1 MYKRA
6 PTRDE
11 YYIQH
16 GNKKCFTGKVPI
28 GISRI
33 SRVSCTVAPNAT
45 HANSAGEPIT
55 GTNRKR
61 RKRPHGGSRRSRSR
75 NRRSRRSRSRS
86 KSSSRSSIAAATTAK
101 QKMPKRTHATITSI
115 ILLLLHVLPQNAGI
129 KIKRLSDA
137 FNFIEPA
144 IWKSNSKYEINPNL
158 HFVRRI
164 EKWDRLKMRSSP
176 NGEHAQGTNAS
187 ASDEENVLLEKQRRR
202 NDAMDNHV
210 SSCQHGNTPPKG
222 GATVEEK
229 KAKRE
234 YLNGEILNEEEI
246 NENMRFQ
253 QWSDRI
259 QFSEANCFYYD
270 VAHECVSTKK
280 YYKIYQ
286 VNSSFYRREFMLTDS
301 SSVSLVPFLNKKES
315 EQACQSLT
323 KNFSGKMTYD
333 MFVGGKGE
341 AAGEAAGEV
350 TRDAAGE
357 VTRDAAGEVT
367 RDAATSCEEKSG
379 GWPSQNSVTQ
389 NSATAGGDRYEESLL
404 SEEQV
409 GQLSD
414 INFALRANM
423 LFPTESLRS
432 SIYIGKE
439 AFNDFLE
446 KGTESIKLAMNKH
459 LHHYYRHNLK
469 SNLDDK
475 IFLMFILRYIKNY
488 ILKIVYRTFQVKL
501 SNEMEIENDS
511 NVQPSGSNK
520 MISNETY
527 IELASEFEEIINILT
542 HFIEKMKKMFKIEE
556 KELEDYLSKKKEIIN
571 YSTPYVLQNNEEAER
586 HIMNMW
592 NYFNFKIFNNE
603 LPNFDSINFFWITD
617 KVEKLKKISNMKM
630 YRIGNKHFLN
640 LPNIMFHCALKTSP
654 LLLNYT
660 ILKVMYE
667 YQKLLCV
674 DILPFKEVKNYNMS
688 KKIDEKKQKI
698 IKFVHGIAGLLENID
713 FHFYAPYLGDLNLDN
728 EEAATFYSY
737 VKDINGDDKKMF
749 RPLEYNKE
757 LSFSPGEGIMEDTD
771 VSDTDVSGTDVS
783 STDVSGTNV
792 SGTNVSGAN
801 VSGTSVSGAS
811 VSGANRGVANME
823 DSPPDAP
830 PLDDDEPD
838 QDDLTMLLL
847 KSNATSDINRAIQ
860 MATNVYRKKNVGH
873 LWGNPADVTSPEA
886 SEAEGRT
893 ALRVKA
899 DPGKTNPGASYQLK
913 ENNPALQRFR
923 IPLNE
928 FASSLFLCDVNNST
942 KLLTQ
947 GIEKLKQ
954 LNEFDLTYVHNAL
967 TYACMRFLHES
978 GNENED
984 VESLLKK
991 YEKNEKVETTN
1002 NIMTLQMMVVIGE
1015 LFRNIRKSRTKEK
1028 YFFKKILQTDV
1039 ITNIYKDASIYD
1051 EHMNINKMDYVMN
1064 NLKIAY
1070 PMKSNIM
1077 LTPKNREEIAYYF
1090 LNYYTKH
1097 LFRYDLPNNVIIK
1110 FTDKISGLS
1119 FYDYNFD
1126 YVSNDV
1132 VIYVHNDVS
1141 NSFVLSR
1148 VILDECLNVYEK
1160 YTTYVH
1166 KYGGN
1171 TDNSTVREAK
1181 SKLKKE
1187 GGPHDESTT
1196 QRNSTERRNDQ
1207 SGRNHSRDD
1216 AKLEEEFL
1224 EDEDPD
1230 EEEMNHLDAEE
1241 EHIDAENINLDNI
1254 KEVDSSGESPA
1265 EDNTDDQPVDD
1276 EHVDIFNYVKVNRIK
1291 QFIRFVIEYNQWP
1304 FFLDE
1309 TINLDSYLSSEE
1321 LELLKNVKHYNSLN
1335 NFFLKLKEAHIDKKR
1350 IMEIIQSA
1358 IKREDCKEIWEEK
1371 KIPIKHIA
1379 SALFT
1384 NNYINL
1390 FKVFQRGIKVL
1401 LNMNL
1406 NEIDLVMNKCKYAC
1420 EIVYYKRLE
1429 ELKSSNNNLIFTM
1442 YNENVS
1448 SIEYYFDKLKEKII
1462 LISLIK
1468 KEDIFGTLINLIS
1481 GIFPNKTKSVSEF
1494 ENGPQDKKPKEKI
1507 DELIFLYDSERKK
1520 CGFTTELNRSAVTQ
1534 NLFHFFNKEIFEGK
1548 IKNVQIEFVKNDETL
1563 STHLNLVNSFESPKI
1578 LINDNVY
1585 SVTILANVLLK
1596 EMAEIFYFYNE
1607 NKIERENKLYL
1618 KKDFKSAYLPVVF
1631 KYANCFQG
1639 GESKAAFD
1647 FGEEHPEGKH
1657 PEGKLPEGKLLGEKH
1672 PEGKHTGEKHP
1683 EGKQNL
1689 QVGPLPTHL
1698 TIPGATASPLQKE
1711 QLIAEKD
1718 KMDIDNLID
1727 RIANYNHEEMFKEI
1741 LEFRK
1746 EKYND
1751 KAEVQK
1757 CLEEYLYT
1765 YDKLNVMKYGTPGV
1779 SEKKE
1784 KNEQSDGTATPN
1796 TDPATPNTDPAT
1808 PSTDPAMELYFEP
1821 NDLKSI
1827 YLNYMYKYIEYVI
1840 KKKEFPIVFNEINEE
1855 WINALTELENQKIL
1869 VYSTKNNS
1877 GHLYDLLI
1885 NSKACSSKRA
1895 LAILE
1900 HSLQKRNSDDELV
1913 ERTLSRSEDND
1924 AIKSFDEFVLWINKN
1939 MRKNYEK
1946 IDHQELLNADAPEN
1960 VKDDIKDV
1968 IKEYNALYDANA
1980 TRNLDPNSVTID
1992 NLKDLVKKHNI
2003 SKEEILSAM
2012 SQLDMP
2018 EDFDVDSLFK

>member
-1 MYKRA
+1 
-6 PTRDE
+6 
-11 YYIQH
+11 
-16 GNKKCFTGKVPI
+16 
-28 GISRI
+28 
-33 SRVSCTVAPNAT
+33 
-45 HANSAGEPIT
+45 
-55 GTNRKR
+55 
-61 RKRPHGGSRRSRSR
+61 
-75 NRRSRRSRSRS
+75 
-86 KSSSRSSIAAATTAK
+86 
-101 QKMPKRTHATITSI
+101 MPKRTRTHAAITSI
-115 ILLLLHVLPQNAGI
+115 ILLLLHALPQNAGI
-129 KIKRLSDA
+129 KIKSLSEA

-144 IWKSNSKYEINPNL
+144 IWRSSSKYEISPTL

-164 EKWDRLKMRSSP
+164 EKGNRLKIRSSP
-176 NGEHAQGTNAS
+176 NGEHTQGSNVS
-187 ASDEENVLLEKQRRR
+187 PSGEENDVLEEQRSR
-202 NDAMDNHV
+202 NDNADNHV
-210 SSCQHGNTPPKG
+210 SSYQQGKPTPKG
-222 GATVEEK
+222 GTTVEGN

-253 QWSDRI
+253 QWSDRL
-259 QFSEANCFYYD
+259 QLSEENSFYYD
-270 VAHECVSTKK
+270 AAQECVSTKK

-286 VNSSFYRREFMLTDS
+286 VNSNFYKREFLLSDK
-301 SSVSLVPFLNKKES
+301 SSVSLVPFLKKKES
-315 EQACQSLT
+315 EEACQSLT
-323 KNFSGKMTYD
+323 RNFSGKMTYD

-341 AAGEAAGEV
+341 AMKEAAIDAA
-350 TRDAAGE
+350 TDAAGRTS
-357 VTRDAAGEVT
+357 VDG
-367 RDAATSCEEKSG
+367 ATG
-379 GWPSQNSVTQ
+379 G
-389 NSATAGGDRYEESLL
+389 GGAPHEESPL

-409 GQLSD
+409 EQLSD

-446 KGTESIKLAMNKH
+446 KGKESIKLAMNKH
-459 LHHYYRHNLK
+459 LHHYYRHNMK
-469 SNLDDK
+469 SSLDDK
-475 IFLMFILRYIKNY
+475 ILLMFILRYIKNY
-488 ILKIVYRTFQVKL
+488 VLKIVYKTFQVKL
-501 SNEMEIENDS
+501 SNEMEIESDS

-520 MISNETY
+520 MVSSETY
-527 IELASEFEEIINILT
+527 VELASEFEEIINILT
-542 HFIEKMKKMFKIEE
+542 HFIEKMKEMFKIKE

-592 NYFNFKIFNNE
+592 NFFNFKIFNNE
-603 LPNFDSINFFWITD
+603 LPNFDSINFFWLAD
-617 KVEKLKKISNMKM
+617 KVEKLKKIPNMKM
-630 YRIGNKHFLN
+630 YKIANKHFLN
-640 LPNIMFHCALKTSP
+640 LPNVMFHCALKNSP

-688 KKIDEKKQKI
+688 KKIDQQKQKI

-728 EEAATFYSY
+728 DEAATFYSY
-737 VKDINGDDKKMF
+737 VKDVNGDDRKMF
-749 RPLEYNKE
+749 LPLEYSKE
-757 LSFSPGEGIMEDTD
+757 LSFCPRGGTSVGGG
-771 VSDTDVSGTDVS
+771 VGGDVSGS
-783 STDVSGTNV
+783 VSGTNL
-792 SGTNVSGAN
+792 
-801 VSGTSVSGAS
+801 
-811 VSGANRGVANME
+811 E
-823 DSPPDAP
+823 DPPRDNFPPDSCP
-830 PLDDDEPD
+830 PDEPDQDEPD

-847 KSNATSDINRAIQ
+847 KSNVTGDINRAIQ
-860 MATNVYRKKNVGH
+860 MATNVYRKKNVSH
-873 LWGNPADVTSPEA
+873 LWGTPADVTSPEA
-886 SEAEGRT
+886 SEAEGRA
-893 ALRVKA
+893 ALRVREH
-899 DPGKTNPGASYQLK
+899 PGKTNPGAATQLK
-913 ENNPALQRFR
+913 ENSPALQRFR

-1015 LFRNIRKSRTKEK
+1015 LFRNIRKTRTKEK
-1028 YFFKKILQTDV
+1028 YFFKRILQTDV
-1039 ITNIYKDASIYD
+1039 ITDIYKDASIYD
-1051 EHMNINKMDYVMN
+1051 EQMNINKMDYVMN

-1070 PMKSNIM
+1070 PMKSNII
-1077 LTPKNREEIAYYF
+1077 LTKKNREEIAYYF
-1090 LNYYTKH
+1090 LNYYTKY
-1097 LFRYDLPNNVIIK
+1097 LFRFDLPNNVVIK
-1110 FTDKISGLS
+1110 FTDRISGLS

-1132 VIYVHNDVS
+1132 IIYIHNDVS
-1141 NSFVLSR
+1141 NSLVLSR

-1181 SKLKKE
+1181 SKLKRE
-1187 GGPHDESTT
+1187 GEPGDASTT
-1196 QRNSTERRNDQ
+1196 QGHSTEGGNEQ
-1207 SGRNHSRDD
+1207 SGGNPAKGD
-1216 AKLEEEFL
+1216 AKLEEELL

-1230 EEEMNHLDAEE
+1230 EEEMDHLDAEE
-1241 EHIDAENINLDNI
+1241 EHIDAENISLDSV
-1254 KEVDSSGESPA
+1254 KEVDSADEPPTGDHTGDPP
-1265 EDNTDDQPVDD
+1265 TDEPVDD
-1276 EHVDIFNYVKVNRIK
+1276 EHVDIFNYVKANRIK
-1291 QFIRFVIEYNQWP
+1291 QFIRFVAEYNQWP

-1309 TINLDSYLSSEE
+1309 TISLDSYLNGEE

-1335 NFFLKLKEAHIDKKR
+1335 NLFRKMKGAQIDKKR
-1350 IMEIIQSA
+1350 IMQVIQSA
-1358 IKREDCKEIWEEK
+1358 IKREDCKETWEEK

-1390 FKVFQRGIKVL
+1390 YKVFQKGIKVF
-1401 LNMNL
+1401 LNMSL
-1406 NEIDLVMNKCKYAC
+1406 NEIDLVTNKCKYAC
-1420 EIVYYKRLE
+1420 ELVYYKRLE

-1468 KEDIFGTLINLIS
+1468 EEDIFGTLINLIS

-1494 ENGPQDKKPKEKI
+1494 ENGTQERTQKEKI
-1507 DELIFLYDSERKK
+1507 DELIFLYDAEKKK
-1520 CGFTTELNRSAVTQ
+1520 CGSTTELNRSTVTQ

-1548 IKNVQIEFVKNDETL
+1548 IKDVQIEFVKNEETL
-1563 STHLNLVNSFESPKI
+1563 STHLNFINSFESPKI
-1578 LINDNVY
+1578 LINENVY

-1618 KKDFKSAYLPVVF
+1618 KRDFRSAYLPVVF
-1631 KYANCFQG
+1631 KYAKCFQG
-1639 GESKAAFD
+1639 GDSKVAFD
-1647 FGEEHPEGKH
+1647 FGEEDSEVDKRHHEVGK
-1657 PEGKLPEGKLLGEKH
+1657 KRGEVERRHHEVAKQN
-1672 PEGKHTGEKHP
+1672 GEVEKQNG
-1683 EGKQNL
+1683 EVEKQNGEVGKQHGEVEKQNGEVEK
-1689 QVGPLPTHL
+1689 QNGDVEKQNGDVEKQNGDVGTLPSHLTTHL
-1698 TIPGATASPLQKE
+1698 STPGSAAPPLQKE
-1711 QLIAEKD
+1711 QLIAQKD

-1765 YDKLNVMKYGTPGV
+1765 YDKLNAMKYCTPEG
-1779 SEKKE
+1779 SEKKGE
-1784 KNEQSDGTATPN
+1784 KGQSDGSSAQSA
-1796 TDPATPNTDPAT
+1796 DPTT
-1808 PSTDPAMELYFEP
+1808 PSADPPTPSADPAMELYFEP

-1827 YLNYMYKYIEYVI
+1827 YLNYMYKYIEHVI
-1840 KKKEFPIVFNEINEE
+1840 KKKEFPIAFNEINEE

-1895 LAILE
+1895 LEILE

-1913 ERTLSRSEDND
+1913 ERTLSRSEDSD
-1924 AIKSFDEFVLWINKN
+1924 AIKSFDEFVLWLNKN

-1946 IDHQELLNADAPEN
+1946 VDHQELLNADAPEN
-1960 VKDDIKDV
+1960 VKEDIKDV

>member
-1 MYKRA
+1 M
-6 PTRDE
+6 
-11 YYIQH
+11 
-16 GNKKCFTGKVPI
+16 
-28 GISRI
+28 S
-33 SRVSCTVAPNAT
+33 
-45 HANSAGEPIT
+45 
-55 GTNRKR
+55 
-61 RKRPHGGSRRSRSR
+61 
-75 NRRSRRSRSRS
+75 
-86 KSSSRSSIAAATTAK
+86 
-101 QKMPKRTHATITSI
+101 KRTRTLATITSI

-144 IWKSNSKYEINPNL
+144 IWKSTSKYEINPSL

-164 EKWDRLKMRSSP
+164 EKEDRLKLRSSP
-176 NGEHAQGTNAS
+176 NGEDTQGSNAS
-187 ASDEENVLLEKQRRR
+187 ASGEENVFLEEQRRR
-202 NDAMDNHV
+202 NDDVDNHV
-210 SSCQHGNTPPKG
+210 SSWQQGKPPRKG
-222 GATVEEK
+222 GAIVEGK
-229 KAKRE
+229 KYKQE

-253 QWSDRI
+253 QWSDRL
-259 QFSEANCFYYD
+259 QLSQENCFYYD

-286 VNSSFYRREFMLTDS
+286 VNSNFYKRDFILTDRC
-301 SSVSLVPFLNKKES
+301 SVSLVPFLNKKES

-341 AAGEAAGEV
+341 AAREV
-350 TRDAAGE
+350 ATDGATDATRDPP
-357 VTRDAAGEVT
+357 
-367 RDAATSCEEKSG
+367 TSCDEKSG
-379 GWPSQNSVTQ
+379 DWPSQNSVTQ
-389 NSATAGGDRYEESLL
+389 NSAATDGAPYEESVL

-432 SIYIGKE
+432 SIYMGKD

-446 KGTESIKLAMNKH
+446 KGTESIKLAMHKH
-459 LHHYYRHNLK
+459 LHHYYRQHLK

-488 ILKIVYRTFQVKL
+488 ILKIVYKTFQVKL
-501 SNEMEIENDS
+501 SNEMEIETDS
-511 NVQPSGSNK
+511 NVEPSASNK
-520 MISNETY
+520 IINSETY

-542 HFIEKMKKMFKIEE
+542 HFIEKMKEMFKIRET
-556 KELEDYLSKKKEIIN
+556 ELEDYLSKKKEIIN
-571 YSTPYVLQNNEEAER
+571 YSTPYVLHNNEEAER

-603 LPNFDSINFFWITD
+603 LPNFDSINFFWVTD
-617 KVEKLKKISNMKM
+617 KVEKLKKIPNMKM

-640 LPNIMFHCALKTSP
+640 LPNVMFHSALKTSP

-728 EEAATFYSY
+728 EEAAIFYSY
-737 VKDINGDDKKMF
+737 VKDINGYDNKIF
-749 RPLEYNKE
+749 RPLEYNRE
-757 LSFSPGEGIMEDTD
+757 LSFCPEEGIVEDTN
-771 VSDTDVSGTDVS
+771 VSTSNVSGNGSGTDVS
-783 STDVSGTNV
+783 GINV
-792 SGTNVSGAN
+792 SGTTVS
-801 VSGTSVSGAS
+801 TT
-811 VSGANRGVANME
+811 NRGVANL
-823 DSPPDAP
+823 DDFPPDAP

-847 KSNATSDINRAIQ
+847 KSNVTSDINRAIQ
-860 MATNVYRKKNVGH
+860 MATNVYRKKNVAH
-873 LWGNPADVTSPEA
+873 LWGTPADVTNPEA
-886 SEAEGRT
+886 GEAESRT
-893 ALRVKA
+893 ALRVRA
-899 DPGKTNPGASYQLK
+899 DPSKTNPGPSYQLK

-928 FASSLFLCDVNNST
+928 FSSSLFLCDVNNST

-1015 LFRNIRKSRTKEK
+1015 LFRNIRKTRTKEK
-1028 YFFKKILQTDV
+1028 YFFKRILQTDV
-1039 ITNIYKDASIYD
+1039 ITDIYKDVSIYD
-1051 EHMNINKMDYVMN
+1051 ENMNINKMDYVMN
-1064 NLKIAY
+1064 NLKVAY

-1077 LTPKNREEIAYYF
+1077 LTRKNREEIAYYF
-1090 LNYYTKH
+1090 LNYYTKY
-1097 LFRYDLPNNVIIK
+1097 LFRFDLPNNVVIK
-1110 FTDKISGLS
+1110 FTDKIAGLS

-1181 SKLKKE
+1181 SKMKKE

-1196 QRNSTERRNDQ
+1196 QGNSTERGSDR
-1207 SGRNHSRDD
+1207 SGRNHGKDD
-1216 AKLEEEFL
+1216 TKMEEEFL
-1224 EDEDPD
+1224 EDEEPD

-1241 EHIDAENINLDNI
+1241 ENIDPEKINLDNI
-1254 KEVDSSGESPA
+1254 KEVDSAGEPLA
-1265 EDNTDDQPVDD
+1265 EEQTDDQPVDD
-1276 EHVDIFNYVKVNRIK
+1276 EHVDIFNYVKMNRIK
-1291 QFIRFVIEYNQWP
+1291 QFIRFVVEYNQWP

-1309 TINLDSYLSSEE
+1309 TINLDSYLNSQE
-1321 LELLKNVKHYNSLN
+1321 LELLKGVEHYNSLN
-1335 NFFLKLKEAHIDKKR
+1335 NFFLKLKGANIDKKR
-1350 IMEIIQSA
+1350 IMEIIKSA
-1358 IKREDCKEIWEEK
+1358 IKRDDCKETWKEK

-1390 FKVFQRGIKVL
+1390 FKVFQKGIKVL
-1401 LNMNL
+1401 LNMNS

-1448 SIEYYFDKLKEKII
+1448 SIEYYFEKLKEKII
-1462 LISLIK
+1462 LINLIK

-1481 GIFPNKTKSVSEF
+1481 DIFPNKTKSVSEF
-1494 ENGPQDKKPKEKI
+1494 ESGTQDTKPKEKI
-1507 DELIFLYDSERKK
+1507 DELIFLYDSEKKK
-1520 CGFTTELNRSAVTQ
+1520 CGSTTELNRSTVTQ
-1534 NLFHFFNKEIFEGK
+1534 NLFHFFNKEIFGDK

-1563 STHLNLVNSFESPKI
+1563 STHLNFVNSFESPKI

-1585 SVTILANVLLK
+1585 SVNILANVLLK
-1596 EMAEIFYFYNE
+1596 EMADIFYFYND

-1639 GESKAAFD
+1639 GDTKVTFD
-1647 FGEEHPEGKH
+1647 FGDEHTGEEHIEEKHIEEKHTDKNHAEKKHREEKHLEGEHPEKKENH
-1657 PEGKLPEGKLLGEKH
+1657 
-1672 PEGKHTGEKHP
+1672 
-1683 EGKQNL
+1683 
-1689 QVGPLPTHL
+1689 QVGPLPTHF
-1698 TIPGATASPLQKE
+1698 TTPGATPSPLQKE
-1711 QLIAEKD
+1711 EFMAEKD
-1718 KMDIDNLID
+1718 KMDIDNMID

-1741 LEFRK
+1741 IEFRK
-1746 EKYND
+1746 AKYND
-1751 KAEVQK
+1751 KADVQK

-1765 YDKLNVMKYGTPGV
+1765 YDKLNAMKYYTPEV

-1784 KNEQSDGTATPN
+1784 KNEQSDGTATPSA
-1796 TDPATPNTDPAT
+1796 DPATASTDTAT
-1808 PSTDPAMELYFEP
+1808 PSTDAAMASTDPTTPSRDPAMELYFEP

-1827 YLNYMYKYIEYVI
+1827 YLNYMYRYIQYVI
-1840 KKKEFPIVFNEINEE
+1840 KKKEFPIAFNEMNEE

-1877 GHLYDLLI
+1877 GHLYDLLV

-1900 HSLQKRNSDDELV
+1900 HSLQKRNNEDDLV

-1939 MRKNYEK
+1939 MRKNFEK
-1946 IDHQELLNADAPEN
+1946 VDHHELLNADAPEN
-1960 VKDDIKDV
+1960 VKEDIKDV
-1968 IKEYNALYDANA
+1968 IKGYNALYDPNA
-1980 TRNLDPNSVTID
+1980 KKNFDPNSVTIHD
-1992 NLKDLVKKHNI
+1992 LKDLVKRHNI
-2003 SKEEILSAM
+2003 SKEEVLSAM

-2018 EDFDVDSLFK
+2018 DDFDVDSLFK

>member
-1 MYKRA
+1 
-6 PTRDE
+6 
-11 YYIQH
+11 
-16 GNKKCFTGKVPI
+16 
-28 GISRI
+28 
-33 SRVSCTVAPNAT
+33 
-45 HANSAGEPIT
+45 
-55 GTNRKR
+55 
-61 RKRPHGGSRRSRSR
+61 
-75 NRRSRRSRSRS
+75 
-86 KSSSRSSIAAATTAK
+86 
-101 QKMPKRTHATITSI
+101 MPKRTCTHVTITSI
-115 ILLLLHVLPQNAGI
+115 ILLLLHILPQNAGI
-129 KIKRLSDA
+129 KIKRLSEA

-144 IWKSNSKYEINPNL
+144 IWKGTSKYEINSNL
-158 HFVRRI
+158 NFLRKI
-164 EKWDRLKMRSSP
+164 EKRNLLKIRTSP
-176 NGEHAQGTNAS
+176 NEEHVQDSNVSSNG
-187 ASDEENVLLEKQRRR
+187 EENVSLEEERRR
-202 NDAMDNHV
+202 NDDVDNHV
-210 SSCQHGNTPPKG
+210 SSYQQGEIRSRGST
-222 GATVEEK
+222 TVEGRID
-229 KAKRE
+229 KRE

-253 QWSDRI
+253 QWSDRL
-259 QFSEANCFYYD
+259 QLSEEDDLYYD

-286 VNSSFYRREFMLTDS
+286 VNSNFYKREFMLTDM
-301 SSVSLVPFLNKKES
+301 SSVNLVPFLNKKES

-323 KNFSGKMTYD
+323 KNFGGKMTYD
-333 MFVGGKGE
+333 MFVGGKGASSTE
-341 AAGEAAGEV
+341 ATKDAITDAITDTITDADTSNEGKSVNSPSQNNVTKNSASAGEV
-350 TRDAAGE
+350 
-357 VTRDAAGEVT
+357 
-367 RDAATSCEEKSG
+367 S
-379 GWPSQNSVTQ
+379 
-389 NSATAGGDRYEESLL
+389 YEETLL

-469 SNLDDK
+469 SNLEDK
-475 IFLMFILRYIKNY
+475 IFLMYILKYIKNY
-488 ILKIVYRTFQVKL
+488 ILKIVYKTFQVKL

-511 NVQPSGSNK
+511 SIHPSGSNK
-520 MISNETY
+520 MVSSETY

-542 HFIEKMKKMFKIEE
+542 HFIEKMKEMFKIRE

-571 YSTPYVLQNNEEAER
+571 YSTPYVLQNNQQAEK

-592 NYFNFKIFNNE
+592 NYFNFKIFNNQ
-603 LPNFDSINFFWITD
+603 LPNFDSINFFWISD
-617 KVEKLKKISNMKM
+617 KVEKLKKIPNMKM
-630 YRIGNKHFLN
+630 YKIGNKHFLN
-640 LPNIMFHCALKTSP
+640 LPSVMFHAALKTSP

-674 DILPFKEVKNYNMS
+674 DILPFKEIKNYNMS

-698 IKFVHGIAGLLENID
+698 IKFVHGISGLLENID

-728 EEAATFYSY
+728 EEAAKFYSY
-737 VKDINGDDKKMF
+737 IKDINGDDRKMF
-749 RPLEYNKE
+749 RPLEYSKE
-757 LSFSPGEGIMEDTD
+757 LSSSHEEGIMEDTGLI
-771 VSDTDVSGTDVS
+771 SN
-783 STDVSGTNV
+783 NV
-792 SGTNVSGAN
+792 GYTKGE
-801 VSGTSVSGAS
+801 
-811 VSGANRGVANME
+811 VANLE
-823 DSPPDAP
+823 DSPFDMIPV
-830 PLDDDEPD
+830 DDDEPD

-847 KSNATSDINRAIQ
+847 KSNAISDINRAVQ
-860 MATNVYRKKNVGH
+860 LTTNVYRKKNVAH
-873 LWGNPADVTSPEA
+873 LWGNSADVTSPEA
-886 SEAEGRT
+886 NEAEGRT
-893 ALRVKA
+893 ALRVRT
-899 DPGKTNPGASYQLK
+899 DPDKTKPGASYQLK
-913 ENNPALQRFR
+913 ENNPELQRFR

-954 LNEFDLTYVHNAL
+954 LKEFDLTYVHNAL

-1015 LFRNIRKSRTKEK
+1015 LFRNIRKARTNEK
-1028 YFFKKILQTDV
+1028 YSFKRILQTDV
-1039 ITNIYKDASIYD
+1039 ITDIYKDSSVYD

-1077 LTPKNREEIAYYF
+1077 LTRKNREEIAYYF
-1090 LNYYTKH
+1090 LNYYTKY
-1097 LFRYDLPNNVIIK
+1097 LFRFDLPNNIVIK

-1187 GGPHDESTT
+1187 GNTGDESNMHG
-1196 QRNSTERRNDQ
+1196 QSTERGNNQ
-1207 SGRNHSRDD
+1207 SGKKDEKGNV
-1216 AKLEEEFL
+1216 KLEEGFL

-1241 EHIDAENINLDNI
+1241 ENIDAENINLDNI
-1254 KEVDSSGESPA
+1254 KEVDSSGELPA
-1265 EDNTDDQPVDD
+1265 ESDADDQPVDD
-1276 EHVDIFNYVKVNRIK
+1276 EHVDIFNYVKINRIK
-1291 QFIRFVIEYNQWP
+1291 QFIRFVVEYNQWP

-1309 TINLDSYLSSEE
+1309 TINLDSYLNSQE
-1321 LELLKNVKHYNSLN
+1321 LEMLKNVKHYNSLN
-1335 NFFLKLKEAHIDKKR
+1335 NFFVKLKEAKIDQKR

-1358 IKREDCKEIWEEK
+1358 IKREDCKEIWDEK

-1390 FKVFQRGIKVL
+1390 FKIFQRGIKVL

-1406 NEIDLVMNKCKYAC
+1406 DEIDLIMNKCKYAC

-1494 ENGPQDKKPKEKI
+1494 ENSTQNTKSKEKI

-1520 CGFTTELNRSAVTQ
+1520 CGFTTELNRSSVTQ

-1563 STHLNLVNSFESPKI
+1563 STHLNFVNSFESPKI
-1578 LINDNVY
+1578 LINENVY

-1631 KYANCFQG
+1631 KYAKCFQG
-1639 GESKAAFD
+1639 GEDNKAAFD
-1647 FGEEHPEGKH
+1647 FGEDHTQ
-1657 PEGKLPEGKLLGEKH
+1657 EKH
-1672 PEGKHTGEKHP
+1672 LEGQDREKNQ
-1683 EGKQNL
+1683 EQD
-1689 QVGPLPTHL
+1689 VVALPTHL
-1698 TIPGATASPLQKE
+1698 ATPGAAALPLQKE
-1711 QLIAEKD
+1711 EIIAEKD
-1718 KMDIDNLID
+1718 KMDIENLMD

-1765 YDKLNVMKYGTPGV
+1765 YDKLNTIKYGTPEV

-1784 KNEQSDGTATPN
+1784 KNEQSDDTATTS
-1796 TDPATPNTDPAT
+1796 TDPGTPNID
-1808 PSTDPAMELYFEP
+1808 PSTSNIDPAMELYFEP

-1840 KKKEFPIVFNEINEE
+1840 KKKEFPIAFNEINEE
-1855 WINALTELENQKIL
+1855 WINALTELENQKIM

-1895 LAILE
+1895 LDILE
-1900 HSLQKRNSDDELV
+1900 YSLQKRDSDDTLV

-1939 MRKNYEK
+1939 KRKNFEK
-1946 IDHQELLNADAPEN
+1946 LDHQELLNSDAPEN
-1960 VKDDIKDV
+1960 ANEDIKDV
-1968 IKEYNALYDANA
+1968 IKDYNALYDANA
-1980 TRNLDPNSVTID
+1980 TRNLDPNSVTVD

-2018 EDFDVDSLFK
+2018 DDFDVDSLFK

>member
-1 MYKRA
+1 
-6 PTRDE
+6 
-11 YYIQH
+11 
-16 GNKKCFTGKVPI
+16 
-28 GISRI
+28 
-33 SRVSCTVAPNAT
+33 
-45 HANSAGEPIT
+45 
-55 GTNRKR
+55 
-61 RKRPHGGSRRSRSR
+61 
-75 NRRSRRSRSRS
+75 
-86 KSSSRSSIAAATTAK
+86 
-101 QKMPKRTHATITSI
+101 MPKRTHATVTSI

-144 IWKSNSKYEINPNL
+144 IWKGTSKYEINPNL
-158 HFVRRI
+158 HLVRRI
-164 EKWDRLKMRSSP
+164 EKGNLLKIRSSP
-176 NGEHAQGTNAS
+176 NGEHTQGSNTS
-187 ASDEENVLLEKQRRR
+187 AIGEENALLEEQHRG
-202 NDAMDNHV
+202 NNVVNNHNHV
-210 SSCQHGNTPPKG
+210 SNYQQGEPPPRGSPPLEGQKD
-222 GATVEEK
+222 
-229 KAKRE
+229 KRE

-253 QWSDRI
+253 QWSDRL
-259 QFSEANCFYYD
+259 QFSEEDSFCYD

-286 VNSSFYRREFMLTDS
+286 VNSNFYKREFMLS
-301 SSVSLVPFLNKKES
+301 ERSSVNLTPFLNKRES

-333 MFVGGKGE
+333 MFVGGKGGASSEAATGEASSCDERSGGCPSQSSLTQNSE
-341 AAGEAAGEV
+341 AAGGV
-350 TRDAAGE
+350 
-357 VTRDAAGEVT
+357 
-367 RDAATSCEEKSG
+367 S
-379 GWPSQNSVTQ
+379 
-389 NSATAGGDRYEESLL
+389 YEEIPL

-475 IFLMFILRYIKNY
+475 IFLMYILRYIKNY
-488 ILKIVYRTFQVKL
+488 ILKIVYKTFQVKL

-520 MISNETY
+520 IISSETY

-542 HFIEKMKKMFKIEE
+542 HFIEKMKEMFKIRE
-556 KELEDYLSKKKEIIN
+556 KELEDYLSKRKEIIN
-571 YSTPYVLQNNEEAER
+571 YSTPYVLQNNEEAEK

-617 KVEKLKKISNMKM
+617 KVEKLKKIPNMKM

-640 LPNIMFHCALKTSP
+640 LPNVMFHCALKTSP

-698 IKFVHGIAGLLENID
+698 IKFVHGIAGLLENMD

-728 EEAATFYSY
+728 EEAAKFYSY
-737 VKDINGDDKKMF
+737 VKDINGDDRKMF

-757 LSFSPGEGIMEDTD
+757 LSFSPGGDNLDDNNVNTTN
-771 VSDTDVSGTDVS
+771 VN
-783 STDVSGTNV
+783 GTNGEV
-792 SGTNVSGAN
+792 
-801 VSGTSVSGAS
+801 
-811 VSGANRGVANME
+811 ANREVTYREVTNREVANLE
-823 DSPPDAP
+823 DFPPDGI

-847 KSNATSDINRAIQ
+847 KSNAVSDINRAIQ
-860 MATNVYRKKNVGH
+860 LATNVYRKKNVGH
-873 LWGNPADVTSPEA
+873 LWGSPADVTSPEA
-886 SEAEGRT
+886 NEAEVRN
-893 ALRVKA
+893 ALRVRA
-899 DPGKTNPGASYQLK
+899 DTGKTNAGTPHQLK
-913 ENNPALQRFR
+913 ENSPALQRFR

-928 FASSLFLCDVNNST
+928 FASSLFLCDVNNCT

-954 LNEFDLTYVHNAL
+954 LKEFDLTYVHNAL

-991 YEKNEKVETTN
+991 YEKKEKVETTN

-1015 LFRNIRKSRTKEK
+1015 LFRNIRKARTKEK
-1028 YFFKKILQTDV
+1028 YFFKRILQTDV
-1039 ITNIYKDASIYD
+1039 ITDIYKDVSVYD

-1077 LTPKNREEIAYYF
+1077 LTRKNREEIAYYF
-1090 LNYYTKH
+1090 LNYYTKY
-1097 LFRYDLPNNVIIK
+1097 LFRFDLPNNVVIK

-1132 VIYVHNDVS
+1132 VIYIHNDVT

-1171 TDNSTVREAK
+1171 TDSNTVKEAK

-1187 GGPHDESTT
+1187 GDPNDEATT
-1196 QRNSTERRNDQ
+1196 QGNSIERKNDQ
-1207 SGRNHSRDD
+1207 SRSNQSKDD
-1216 AKLEEEFL
+1216 AKWEEEVL

-1230 EEEMNHLDAEE
+1230 EEEMNNLDAEE
-1241 EHIDAENINLDNI
+1241 EDIDADNINLDNI
-1254 KEVDSSGESPA
+1254 KEVDSIAESSTEGDA
-1265 EDNTDDQPVDD
+1265 DDQPVDD
-1276 EHVDIFNYVKVNRIK
+1276 EHVDIFNYAKINRIK
-1291 QFIRFVIEYNQWP
+1291 QFIRFVVEYNQWP

-1309 TINLDSYLSSEE
+1309 TINLDSYLNGEE
-1321 LELLKNVKHYNSLN
+1321 LDMLKNVKHYNSLN
-1335 NFFLKLKEAHIDKKR
+1335 NFFVKLKEANIDKKR

-1358 IKREDCKEIWEEK
+1358 IKREDCKDTWEEK
-1371 KIPIKHIA
+1371 KIPLKHIV

-1406 NEIDLVMNKCKYAC
+1406 DQIDLIMNKCKYAC

-1481 GIFPNKTKSVSEF
+1481 GIFPNKTKSESEL
-1494 ENGPQDKKPKEKI
+1494 ENTTKDTKPKEKI
-1507 DELIFLYDSERKK
+1507 DELIFLYDPERKK
-1520 CGFTTELNRSAVTQ
+1520 CGSTTELNRSTVTQ

-1563 STHLNLVNSFESPKI
+1563 STHLNFVNSFESPKI
-1578 LINDNVY
+1578 LINENVY

-1631 KYANCFQG
+1631 KYAKCFQG
-1639 GESKAAFD
+1639 GEDNKTPFD
-1647 FGEEHPEGKH
+1647 FGEEHTGDKHPQGEH
-1657 PEGKLPEGKLLGEKH
+1657 PEGN
-1672 PEGKHTGEKHP
+1672 
-1683 EGKQNL
+1683 QNDE
-1689 QVGPLPTHL
+1689 VVPLPSQL
-1698 TIPGATASPLQKE
+1698 TTPGISASPPQKE

-1765 YDKLNVMKYGTPGV
+1765 YDKLNTIKYGTPEV

-1784 KNEQSDGTATPN
+1784 KSEQSDDTATAS
-1796 TDPATPNTDPAT
+1796 TDAATSGVDPATPGTDPAT
-1808 PSTDPAMELYFEP
+1808 PSMDPAMELYFEP
-1821 NDLKSI
+1821 NDIKSI

-1840 KKKEFPIVFNEINEE
+1840 KKKEFPIAFNEINEE

-1895 LAILE
+1895 LEILE
-1900 HSLQKRNSDDELV
+1900 RSLQKRNSEDDLV

-1939 MRKNYEK
+1939 RRKNFEK
-1946 IDHQELLNADAPEN
+1946 VDPQEILNADAPEN
-1960 VKDDIKDV
+1960 ANEDIKDV

-1980 TRNLDPNSVTID
+1980 TRNLDPNSVTVD

-2003 SKEEILSAM
+2003 SKQEILSAM

-2018 EDFDVDSLFK
+2018 DDFDVDSLYK

>member
-1 MYKRA
+1 
-6 PTRDE
+6 
-11 YYIQH
+11 
-16 GNKKCFTGKVPI
+16 
-28 GISRI
+28 
-33 SRVSCTVAPNAT
+33 
-45 HANSAGEPIT
+45 
-55 GTNRKR
+55 
-61 RKRPHGGSRRSRSR
+61 
-75 NRRSRRSRSRS
+75 
-86 KSSSRSSIAAATTAK
+86 
-101 QKMPKRTHATITSI
+101 MPKRTRTHATITSI

-129 KIKRLSDA
+129 RIKRLGDA

-144 IWKSNSKYEINPNL
+144 IWKSTSKYEINPNL

-164 EKWDRLKMRSSP
+164 EKGNRLKIRSSP
-176 NGEHAQGTNAS
+176 HGEHAQSSNSTAIG
-187 ASDEENVLLEKQRRR
+187 EENVVHEKQGRR
-202 NDAMDNHV
+202 NDDMDNDV
-210 SSCQHGNTPPKG
+210 SSCQQGEPSPKG
-222 GATVEEK
+222 NAIVERK
-229 KAKRE
+229 GTRQE

-253 QWSDRI
+253 QWSDRL
-259 QFSEANCFYYD
+259 QFSEENSFYYD
-270 VAHECVSTKK
+270 VGHECVSTKK

-286 VNSSFYRREFMLTDS
+286 VNSNFYKREFTLTDKS
-301 SSVSLVPFLNKKES
+301 AITLVPFLNKKES
-315 EQACQSLT
+315 EEACQSLT
-323 KNFSGKMTYD
+323 KNFSGKMTYE
-333 MFVGGKGE
+333 MFVGGKGQASSE
-341 AAGEAAGEV
+341 AAS
-350 TRDAAGE
+350 
-357 VTRDAAGEVT
+357 
-367 RDAATSCEEKSG
+367 SCDEKSDG
-379 GWPSQNSVTQ
+379 STSQNSVTH
-389 NSATAGGDRYEESLL
+389 NSAAYNSEAAGGSPYEESIL
-404 SEEQV
+404 SEQQV

-423 LFPTESLRS
+423 LFPTESLRT

-446 KGTESIKLAMNKH
+446 KGMDSCKLAMNKH

-475 IFLMFILRYIKNY
+475 IFLMYILRYIKNY
-488 ILKIVYRTFQVKL
+488 ILKIVYKTFQVKL

-520 MISNETY
+520 MVSSETY

-542 HFIEKMKKMFKIEE
+542 HFIEKMKEQFKIREQ
-556 KELEDYLSKKKEIIN
+556 ELEDYLSKKKEIIN

-586 HIMNMW
+586 HIMNIW

-617 KVEKLKKISNMKM
+617 KVEKLKKMPNMKM
-630 YRIGNKHFLN
+630 YKIGNKNFLN
-640 LPNIMFHCALKTSP
+640 LPNVMFHAALKTSP

-660 ILKVMYE
+660 ILKAMYE

-698 IKFVHGIAGLLENID
+698 IKFIHGIGGLLENID

-728 EEAATFYSY
+728 EEAAKFYSY

-757 LSFSPGEGIMEDTD
+757 LSLCPGAPSMEDAN
-771 VSDTDVSGTDVS
+771 VIG
-783 STDVSGTNV
+783 NV
-792 SGTNVSGAN
+792 SGNDNGSID
-801 VSGTSVSGAS
+801 
-811 VSGANRGVANME
+811 RGVANLE
-823 DSPPDAP
+823 DF

-847 KSNATSDINRAIQ
+847 KSNAVNDINRAIQ
-860 MATNVYRKKNVGH
+860 LATNVYRKKNVGH
-873 LWGNPADVTSPEA
+873 LWGSPADITSPEA

-899 DPGKTNPGASYQLK
+899 DPGKTNPGGTYQLK

-984 VESLLKK
+984 VEGLLKK
-991 YEKNEKVETTN
+991 YEKNEKVEATN
-1002 NIMTLQMMVVIGE
+1002 NIMTLQMMVVLGE
-1015 LFRNIRKSRTKEK
+1015 LFRNIRKTRTNQK
-1028 YFFKKILQTDV
+1028 YFFKRILQTDV
-1039 ITNIYKDASIYD
+1039 ITDIYKDDSVYD

-1070 PMKSNIM
+1070 PMKNNIM
-1077 LTPKNREEIAYYF
+1077 LTRKNREEIAYYF
-1090 LNYYTKH
+1090 LNYYTKY
-1097 LFRYDLPNNVIIK
+1097 LFRFDLPNNVVIK

-1132 VIYVHNDVS
+1132 IIYVHNDVS

-1171 TDNSTVREAK
+1171 TDNSTVKEAK

-1187 GGPHDESTT
+1187 GSPDDESTT
-1196 QRNSTERRNDQ
+1196 QGHNTERTNEQ
-1207 SGRNHSRDD
+1207 SGKKHTSDD
-1216 AKLEEEFL
+1216 TKVEEEIL

-1230 EEEMNHLDAEE
+1230 EEELKHLDAEE
-1241 EHIDAENINLDNI
+1241 ENIDVDKINLDNI
-1254 KEVDSSGESPA
+1254 KEVDSAGEPSK
-1265 EDNTDDQPVDD
+1265 EDQTDDAPVDD
-1276 EHVDIFNYVKVNRIK
+1276 EHVDIFNYVKMNRIK
-1291 QFIRFVIEYNQWP
+1291 QFIRFVVEYNQWP

-1309 TINLDSYLSSEE
+1309 TINLDSYLNNDE

-1335 NFFLKLKEAHIDKKR
+1335 NFFVKLKEAGIGQKR

-1358 IKREDCKEIWEEK
+1358 IKREDCKAIWEEK

-1401 LNMNL
+1401 LNMDL
-1406 NEIDLVMNKCKYAC
+1406 SEIDLIMNKCKYAC

-1429 ELKSSNNNLIFTM
+1429 ELKSSNNNLVFTM

-1494 ENGPQDKKPKEKI
+1494 ENGTQDKKPKEKI
-1507 DELIFLYDSERKK
+1507 DELIFLYDSKKKK
-1520 CGFTTELNRSAVTQ
+1520 CGSTTELNRSAVTQ
-1534 NLFHFFNKEIFEGK
+1534 NLFNFFNKEVFEGK

-1563 STHLNLVNSFESPKI
+1563 STHLNFVNSFESPKI
-1578 LINDNVY
+1578 LINENVY

-1596 EMAEIFYFYNE
+1596 EMAEIFYFFND

-1631 KYANCFQG
+1631 KYAKCFQG
-1639 GESKAAFD
+1639 GEDNKAPFD
-1647 FGEEHPEGKH
+1647 FGEEH
-1657 PEGKLPEGKLLGEKH
+1657 
-1672 PEGKHTGEKHP
+1672 TGEKNIEGEQP
-1683 EGKQNL
+1683 EKNQNH
-1689 QVGPLPTHL
+1689 QVEPLPTHL
-1698 TIPGATASPLQKE
+1698 ITPGTTASPMQKE

-1718 KMDIDNLID
+1718 KMDINNLID

-1741 LEFRK
+1741 LDFRK
-1746 EKYND
+1746 EKYKD

-1765 YDKLNVMKYGTPGV
+1765 YDKLNTIKYGTPEM
-1779 SEKKE
+1779 SEKKV
-1784 KNEQSDGTATPN
+1784 KNEQSDATTTQS
-1796 TDPATPNTDPAT
+1796 TDS
-1808 PSTDPAMELYFEP
+1808 STSTIDPAMELYFEP

-1827 YLNYMYKYIEYVI
+1827 YLNYMYKYIEYMI
-1840 KKKEFPIVFNEINEE
+1840 KKKEFPIAFNEINEE

-1895 LAILE
+1895 LDILE

-1924 AIKSFDEFVLWINKN
+1924 AIRSFDEFVLWINKN
-1939 MRKNYEK
+1939 KRKNFEK
-1946 IDHQELLNADAPEN
+1946 IDHRELLNADSPEHAN
-1960 VKDDIKDV
+1960 DDIKDV

-2003 SKEEILSAM
+2003 SKDEIVSAM